1 MTTIGTTSRP
11 AYVYDA
17 QTDTWIPV
25 GVGPHSHDNYVDK
38 ALIDAKGD
46 IFVGTAADTVG
57 KLGVGED
64 GTFLKADSSS
74 ATGLVWEVLDSGS
87 ISVSETAPA
96 EPGEGDLW
104 FDSTNAT
111 AYIYYDGFWIQL
123 SPAIAGPRGEPGI
136 IVQDSAPTETD
147 ALWLDSD
154 DTAALVGVPSGGLA
168 GQVLV
173 KSTNS
178 DYETAWT
185 SQPSRN
191 VVINGAFDIW
201 QRGTSFTLTSS
212 SYHADRWV
220 ANRSAGSTIT
230 ATREA
235 FAANEINATG
245 FGDAGFYLK
254 YAVTSSAAFNNLSQR
269 IEDVRTLA
277 GQAVTISFWAKGVSP
292 GIGLHFGYLQ
302 NFGTGGSPSVSQSG
316 QVNFGSLSSEW
327 TRYSHTFTIPS
338 VLDKIIGE
346 NSSLDIRIGQRGGDT
361 STASWELN
369 IWGVQLEAGSVATPF
384 RRNANSLQGELA
396 ACQRY
401 YFRTS
406 ATSAYSVIGGAGYTT
421 STTNTTASVSAPVT
435 MRAVPTS
442 VDFSQIAVQD
452 SASGVIAVT
461 SVTIDANQSSP
472 QFITTNNTS
481 VGLTAGRFARQ
492 IANNNAAAFLGFS
505 AEL

>member
-25 GVGPHSHDNYVDK
+25 GVGPHSHDNYIDK

-74 ATGLVWEVLDSGS
+74 ATGLVWEALDSGS

-104 FDSTNAT
+104 FNSTNAT
-111 AYIYYDGFWIQL
+111 TYIYYDDFWIEL
-123 SPAIAGPRGEPGI
+123 SPAVAGPRGEPGI

-191 VVINGAFDIW
+191 VLINGAFDFW

-212 SYHADRWV
+212 AYHADRWL
-220 ANRSAGSTIT
+220 ASRSGSSTIT

-254 YAVTSSAAFNNLSQR
+254 YAVTSSAAFNSLSQK

-292 GIGLHFGYLQ
+292 GTGLHFGYLQ
-302 NFGTGGSPSVSQSG
+302 NYGTGGSPQNSNSG

-327 TRYSHTFTIPS
+327 TRYSYTFTIPS
-338 VLDKIIGE
+338 VSDKIIGE

-384 RRNANSLQGELA
+384 RRNANSFQGELA

-401 YFRTS
+401 YWRQP
-406 ATSAYSVIGGAGYTT
+406 ATTITTPYGMGLTT
-421 STTNTTASVSAPVT
+421 STTAHAILIRNPVT
-435 MRAVPTS
+435 MRTS
-442 VDFSQIAVQD
+442 PSSIEFLNLMVTDGATNFTPSSIALAEANPDVLQINT
-452 SASGVIAVT
+452 AVT
-461 SVTIDANQSSP
+461 GATQFRPVWMRANV
-472 QFITTNNTS
+472 TTN
-481 VGLTAGRFARQ
+481 AFFA
-492 IANNNAAAFLGFS
+492 AS